1 MKPLVLVSAGGLILL
16 VGLAVGWQVRPV
28 PPPTYRDVVVRDTV
42 ILRQAP
48 DTVLRVVDR
57 IRWRVAEPTVV
68 ARGDS
73 AAPERLDAYC
83 RPDTVPNRGTIVPNV
98 GTSDS
103 SSHVSAPVL
112 PPSSGKYDGRTLA
125 LFSVTSDGKLFAQET
140 PVAAPFQWVARGGT
154 YEVRE
159 ERSGFRLFRG
169 LPKVMLPLAAGFAAG
184 VIVAK

>member
-1 MKPLVLVSAGGLILL
+1 MKPIVLAAAGGLILL
-16 VGLAVGWQVRPV
+16 AGLAIGWQARPV

-57 IRWRVAEPTVV
+57 IRWRVAEPTVI

-73 AAPERLDAYC
+73 AVPTRLDAYC
-83 RPDTVPNRGTIVPNV
+83 RPDTVFQRSPDTVFQRSEETHSTPP
-98 GTSDS
+98 
-103 SSHVSAPVL
+103 APVL
-112 PPSSGKYDGRTLA
+112 PPSSGKYNGHTLA
-125 LFSVTSDGKLFAQET
+125 LYSITSDGKLFAQET
-140 PVAAPFQWVARGGT
+140 NVAAPFQWVARGGT

-169 LPKVMLPLAAGFAAG
+169 LPKVLLPLAVGFTAG